1 MDPILIKNSSERVK
15 INSKIKQFKCPH
27 SHSCPKKSP
36 RSSESLLTTIIG
48 QVIQPPTFLVSSS
61 EVGVGRAGVLIR
73 VITHPSYSGTVLF
86 YTIILACHPFIA
98 PFTLHSQQYAGL
110 NNKSYG
116 HPTSE
121 GYED

>member
-1 MDPILIKNSSERVK
+1 MPTITFLPKEISERFR
-15 INSKIKQFKCPH
+15 ISSDH
-27 SHSCPKKSP
+27 S
-36 RSSESLLTTIIG
+36 IIG
-48 QVIQPPTFLVSSS
+48 RVIWPPTFLVSSS
-61 EVGVGRAGVLIR
+61 EVGVRRAGVLIR
-73 VITHPSYSGTVLF
+73 VIMHPSYSGTVLL

>member
-1 MDPILIKNSSERVK
+1 MPTITFLPKEISERFRISSDHS
-15 INSKIKQFKCPH
+15 INWASYLASYLF
-27 SHSCPKKSP
+27 
-36 RSSESLLTTIIG
+36 G
-48 QVIQPPTFLVSSS
+48 FLFWS
-61 EVGVGRAGVLIR
+61 GVGRAGVLIR
-73 VITHPSYSGTVLF
+73 VIMHPSYSGTVLL